1 MAKLLFF
8 LRSLLHAANSPLFA
22 LSPSLVVLHTHG
34 LLATF
39 ISGATLSGLAMI
51 EVLGW
56 LALCVS
62 LDSSVSSHQSHL
74 VSLLASF
81 ILSCLIILS
90 HLISCHFVLPY
101 PICPAAFASFISSLR
116 SLSSVMAAIHDL
128 SIGAHLAGFQACY
141 LPGSRMSFYPS
152 LEQPKVSPHIKVIID
167 LWLTSAQ
174 AFQRSND

>member
-8 LRSLLHAANSPLFA
+8 SCSLLHAANSPLFA
-22 LSPSLVVLHTHG
+22 LLPSLIVSHTHG

-39 ISGATLSGLAMI
+39 ISGASLSSLAVI

-62 LDSSVSSHQSHL
+62 LDSSVSSHQ
-74 VSLLASF
+74 
-81 ILSCLIILS
+81 
-90 HLISCHFVLPY
+90 LPY

-128 SIGAHLAGFQACY
+128 SIRAHLAGFQACY

-152 LEQPKVSPHIKVIID
+152 PEQPKVSPHIKVVID